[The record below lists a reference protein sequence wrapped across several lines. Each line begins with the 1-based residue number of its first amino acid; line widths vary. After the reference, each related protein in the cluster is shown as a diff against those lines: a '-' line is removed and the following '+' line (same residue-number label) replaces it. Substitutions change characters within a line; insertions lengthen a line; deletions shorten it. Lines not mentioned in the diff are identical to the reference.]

1 LLECFDIVDVP
12 SFESPGWIPVCRR
25 AGGTGSNTCKE
36 ELMSFRWAYGLLG
49 SAVIVVGC
57 AQSDAGITTSV
68 KSQLAAD
75 DLVKARRIDVD
86 TADRVVT
93 LRGEVNT
100 AAEEA
105 KALEIARATNGVTNV
120 IDEINI
126 VAEPASP
133 TTGTFEEPG
142 APTPEPAPEPVPA
155 PVR

>member
-1 LLECFDIVDVP
+1 
-12 SFESPGWIPVCRR
+12 
-25 AGGTGSNTCKE
+25 
-36 ELMSFRWAYGLLG
+36 MSLRWAYGLLG

-68 KSQLAAD
+68 KSQLASD

-126 VAEPASP
+126 VAEPASA

-142 APTPEPAPEPVPA
+142 APEPAPEPVPA